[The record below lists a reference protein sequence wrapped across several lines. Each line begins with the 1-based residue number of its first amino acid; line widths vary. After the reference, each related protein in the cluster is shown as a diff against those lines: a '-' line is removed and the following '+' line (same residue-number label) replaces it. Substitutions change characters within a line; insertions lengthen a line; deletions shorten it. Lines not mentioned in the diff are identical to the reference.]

1 MNTTEGLAPLCACF
15 ENIPM
20 QGGDWAAFYR
30 KCKSGRGDFSGVFP
44 FRVVA
49 VQPSL
54 VKERLQSIARGNRV
68 ARGIIRKK
76 MRKCMLDSF

>member
-1 MNTTEGLAPLCACF
+1 MNTTEGLAPLCRVLRISPCRVT
-15 ENIPM
+15 NCT
-20 QGGDWAAFYR
+20 AFYR

-54 VKERLQSIARGNRV
+54 VKERLQSIARGQSGGKMS
-68 ARGIIRKK
+68 RG
-76 MRKCMLDSF
+76 CETA

>member
-1 MNTTEGLAPLCACF
+1 MNTTEGLAPLCRVLRISPCKVAIGLRF
-15 ENIPM
+15 TENVKV
-20 QGGDWAAFYR
+20 GGVILVG
-30 KCKSGRGDFSGVFP
+30 CSHSGGG
-44 FRVVA
+44 A

-54 VKERLQSIARGNRV
+54 VKERLQSIARDNRV